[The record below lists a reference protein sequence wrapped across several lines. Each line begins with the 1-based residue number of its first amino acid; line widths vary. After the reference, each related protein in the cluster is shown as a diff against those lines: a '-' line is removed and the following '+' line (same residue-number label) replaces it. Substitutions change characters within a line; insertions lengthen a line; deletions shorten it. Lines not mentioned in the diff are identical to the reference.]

1 MRHRK
6 KGKILQRKKAPRKAL
21 LRNLA
26 TSIIIYEKVKTTK
39 TKAKAVKPIVEKLIT
54 TAKKNDL
61 TARRKLL
68 ETLYHKKAVNKALE
82 VLGPR
87 YKERKGGYT
96 RIINLGRRQGDN
108 AEIVQIEFV

>member
-1 MRHRK
+1 MRHRH
-6 KGKILQRKKAPRKAL
+6 KGKHLDRNKESREAL

-39 TKAKAVKPIVEKLIT
+39 TKAKAVKPLVEKLIT

-68 ETLYHKKAVNKALE
+68 EVLYHKKAVSKALE

-96 RIINLGRRQGDN
+96 RIINLGRRQGDG

>member
-1 MRHRK
+1 MRHRN
-6 KGKILQRKKAPRKAL
+6 KGRTLDRKSNSRKAL

-26 TSIIIYEKVKTTK
+26 TGIIIYEKVKTTK
-39 TKAKAVKPIVEKLIT
+39 AKAKVVRPIVEKLVT
-54 TAKKNDL
+54 MAKKNNL

-68 ETLYHKKAVNKALE
+68 EVLYHKKAVNKTLE

-96 RIINLGRRQGDN
+96 RIIKIGQRQGDN
-108 AEIVQIEFV
+108 AEVVQIEFV